1 MPFRV
6 KRGDIYLADLDPGRG
21 SEQRGTR
28 PVLVLQNNTGNK
40 FSPTIIIAP
49 ITGSRSKSR
58 LPTHVMINQEIS
70 GLEKD
75 SLVLLEQLRAIDKER
90 LITKLGELN
99 RVQIMDVEVAT
110 LISLGLDK
118 REEI

>member
-1 MPFRV
+1 MDGKV
-6 KRGDIYLADLDPGRG
+6 KRGDIFLADLDPGRG
-21 SEQRGTR
+21 SEQKGRR
-28 PVLVLQNNTGNK
+28 PVLVLQNNMGNK

-49 ITGSRSKSR
+49 ITGSKSKNVI
-58 LPTHVMINQEIS
+58 PTHVLIKQEIS
-70 GLEKD
+70 GLEMD

-99 RVQIMDVEVAT
+99 KVQIMEVEEAT